1 MLFAVCVSRFQVQ
14 PSEFYAMT
22 MEELGYLFEFNA
34 PQSKGD
40 YAGSLTRG
48 SVDEL
53 TEWMDSWDEP
63 APS

>member
-14 PSEFYAMT
+14 PSEFYGMT
-22 MEELGYLFEFNA
+22 MEELGYLFELHA
-34 PQSKGD
+34 PNSKGN

-48 SVDEL
+48 AVDEL

-63 APS
+63 AAS